1 MHKSL
6 SLNVDLCTFAAV
18 ISNQRTHIPIY
29 NTTINIMFHLLQID
43 EQAADSIIAS
53 RTEKLA
59 AVGEELANGNIHLD
73 QIISQLINWSMDMGR
88 HIIAAIVVYF
98 IGHYLIKFLNY
109 LLATMLERRKVE
121 VSVQTFVKSFVSI
134 LLKVLLI
141 ITVVGTLGVNTT
153 SFAALLAS
161 FGVAI
166 GMALSGNLQNFA
178 GGIVILFLKP
188 YKVGDWIEAQ
198 GTSGTVQA
206 IQIFHTILLTADGK
220 QIFVPNGAMSSGSIT
235 NYTLTPTRLCEWTI
249 GVEYGQ
255 DVDKARKTVLD
266 LIKADSRILTDPTPV
281 VWLKEL
287 ADSSVVIVAR
297 CWVENAN
304 YWTVMFETREK
315 IYNTFNAEGI
325 SFPFPQVTVHQA

>member
-1 MHKSL
+1 ML
-6 SLNVDLCTFAAV
+6 
-18 ISNQRTHIPIY
+18 
-29 NTTINIMFHLLQID
+29 HLLQATEIL
-43 EQAADSIIAS
+43 ADSTLAS
-53 RTEKLA
+53 STEKLA
-59 AVGEELANGNIHLD
+59 AVGEDLASGNVRID
-73 QIISQLINWSMDMGR
+73 QVITQLITWSMEMGR

-98 IGHYLIKFLNY
+98 IGHYLIKFINY

-121 VSVQTFVKSFVSI
+121 VSVQTFVKSFVGI

-198 GTSGTVQA
+198 GTAGTVQA

-220 QIFVPNGAMSSGSIT
+220 QIFVPNGSMSSGSII
-235 NYTLTPTRLCEWTI
+235 NYTLTPSRLCEWVI
-249 GVEYGQ
+249 GVEYGE
-255 DVDKARKTVLD
+255 DVEKARQTALEI
-266 LIKADSRILTDPTPV
+266 LKADSRVLAEPAPV
-281 VWLKEL
+281 VMLKEL
-287 ADSSVVIVAR
+287 NSSSVDLVIR
-297 CWVENAN
+297 CWVENDN
-304 YWTVMFETREK
+304 YWGVMFDTREK
-315 IYNTFNAEGI
+315 IYNAFNTKGI